1 MNANINDSD
10 ILFLIKF
17 GKKTHLQD
25 ILDNKLRFAPSQQ
38 YIEQEQ
44 KLHDK
49 GQGDLLEGKM
59 KIHSI
64 STKATDTKT
73 GEVYYYNQP
82 ADVTVSIADV
92 NNESVRKSL

>member
-1 MNANINDSD
+1 MNANINDKFIDDSD

-25 ILDNKLRFAPSQQ
+25 ILNNKLRFAPSQQ

-44 KLHDK
+44 KLYDK

-59 KIHSI
+59 KIHWVFFKFCVN
-64 STKATDTKT
+64 TK
-73 GEVYYYNQP
+73 
-82 ADVTVSIADV
+82 
-92 NNESVRKSL
+92 